1 MRRAAEEEQ
10 LTLTSFNA
18 LLRETA
24 AQIKLHR
31 AQPSTPSISNHPSV
45 LRLTARK
52 YLSQPY
58 SRPKPH
64 WVTTQ
69 VILYPP
75 TIGPMSPQVP
85 RGSTTRCHQST
96 CTRTSLHILSTSR
109 PSCGYVERTTRSSL
123 IHRYFALVSCDSYES
138 LPSGRA

>member
-1 MRRAAEEEQ
+1 MQQAAVEGR

-31 AQPSTPSISNHPSV
+31 AQPSTPSISNHLSV

-58 SRPKPH
+58 SQPKPH
-64 WVTTQ
+64 LATIQ
-69 VILYPP
+69 AILYPP

-85 RGSTTRCHQST
+85 RGSTMRCHLST
-96 CTRTSLHILSTSR
+96 SIKTTLRILSTSR
-109 PSCGYVERTTRSSL
+109 PYCGYVERTTRLSL
-123 IHRYFALVSCDSYES
+123 IHRYLTWDSWGS
-138 LPSGRA
+138 